1 MGERATIQRLSAE
14 QGNRCAYCGVR
25 LVVPGLDRRGGRTAW
40 KEGQPNTGPRRS
52 YKFRRA
58 TFDHVVPKSAG
69 GKDRWDNLVVACLWR
84 NGYRANQ
91 PADVAFLKIAR
102 RLRRRSHPHQQYETT
117 GWRPSSNN
125 GLRSITYPAAPV
137 EASPPCLS
145 GQARAGSGFR
155 RSCRSGRRH

>member
-1 MGERATIQRLSAE
+1 MGERATIQQLSAE
-14 QGNRCAYCGVR
+14 QGSRCAYCGVR

-91 PADVAFLKIAR
+91 PADVAFLKSLAGFGAAR
-102 RLRRRSHPHQQYETT
+102 TRTSNTKPPAGGRRRTTACDRSPIPRLPSRPPPH
-117 GWRPSSNN
+117 
-125 GLRSITYPAAPV
+125 V
-137 EASPPCLS
+137 
-145 GQARAGSGFR
+145 
-155 RSCRSGRRH
+155 